1 MNNCPIHS
9 IHKAILNVA
18 YKSEAS
24 FFMEKN
30 YQIALSAIKCY
41 YMCSLNCFN
50 FIGESCS
57 QPKIA
62 PPLLPPPP
70 F

>member
-24 FFMEKN
+24 FFMEKKLSN
-30 YQIALSAIKCY
+30 STQCYQMLYVVTCVRLIVSISYENLALN
-41 YMCSLNCFN
+41 LR
-50 FIGESCS
+50 
-57 QPKIA
+57 
-62 PPLLPPPP
+62 
-70 F
+70 